1 VKKNIFLREEGIV
14 YTSGKDGSFG
24 VCMYVFGFWEKN
36 NKIIK

>member
-24 VCMYVFGFWEKN
+24 VCMYVFGFLKN
-36 NKIIK
+36 RNKIK